1 MDPAIRMR
9 IARLHRNNAMVRTAR
24 FQSTIDFPDLA
35 SKAKSKI
42 SRVEKGVII
51 KTQEEL
57 RYMPKEIINACLVL
71 REPGSPVQLSYSR
84 KETRG
89 KKSKTKPVKKP
100 AEKKAKRNH
109 GRLCLSLPNAEY
121 HMS

>member
-1 MDPAIRMR
+1 MWIQQVECGSQGC
-9 IARLHRNNAMVRTAR
+9 IATMPWSAPHVSNLQLT
-24 FQSTIDFPDLA
+24 FPIER
-35 SKAKSKI
+35 SRAKNKI

-51 KTQEEL
+51 KSQEEL

-89 KKSKTKPVKKP
+89 EKSKTKPVETR
-100 AEKKAKRNH
+100 AEKKAKRN
-109 GRLCLSLPNAEY
+109 P
-121 HMS
+121 

>member
-1 MDPAIRMR
+1 MWTRKFECGSRRCIQQCHGP
-9 IARLHRNNAMVRTAR
+9 HRTFSIYNEL
-24 FQSTIDFPDLA
+24 PDLDIA
-35 SKAKSKI
+35 KAKKKLP
-42 SRVEKGVII
+42 RVEKGVII

-57 RYMPKEIINACLVL
+57 RYMPKEIINACFVL

-89 KKSKTKPVKKP
+89 EKKSKKS
-100 AEKKAKRNH
+100 NH
-109 GRLCLSLPNAEY
+109 GRLCLSLPNADN